1 MKTNFLYKNAPPRS
15 GGVFLKIGLCMML
28 TALLGL
34 SAYAQELQRAY
45 LKLYHLNTDE
55 VSSKYVE
62 INPSDSGS
70 DFSYIDYGEVDTET
84 ATLKLSEGDGF
95 HAQLILM
102 NDVPNIF
109 IRFGVSM
116 GDFKRTYTINNGKLY
131 YNWGHIDVFQG
142 TTIDLSYDGVLYQ
155 VLYNNIPIECEKICN
170 DDDDDVINCLSGSR
184 EAFVSSYG
192 RVNTGAGEVYLSFE
206 PSPNEGNLSDICR
219 LPVFRCKKAALGIN
233 LDNCKEVYLDCQELE
248 NIGCYNTPDE
258 EEDKSCGGI
267 PTGCSETKL
276 STQIQDFTVHPNPA
290 EDRLTV
296 TLTPLIDEKMKINI
310 INATGQ
316 VVLHRIHNGL
326 AGNINTFDFDVTNLS
341 AGIYYIKI
349 DAAYKFETKKVSII
363 K

>member
-131 YNWGHIDVFQG
+131 YNWGHLNVFDED
-142 TTIDLSYDGVLYQ
+142 TASESKEITIDMYYNGSSYQ
-155 VLYNNIPIECEKICN
+155 VHYNGWQIECE
-170 DDDDDVINCLSGSR
+170 VINDLSGLR

-192 RVNTGAGEVYLSFE
+192 RTNSGEGEVYLSFA
-206 PSPNEGNLSDICR
+206 PYTGSLYPCR
-219 LPVFRCKKAALGIN
+219 LPVFKCQGYE
-233 LDNCKEVYLDCQELE
+233 LDNDSYDNGCVVYLDCTETDD
-248 NIGCYNTPDE
+248 NIGCYIDLTPIM
-258 EEDKSCGGI
+258 SC
-267 PTGCSETKL
+267 SAEVSANAANNKL
-276 STQIQDFTVHPNPA
+276 SAQQLQDFTVYPNPA
-290 EDRLTV
+290 ENQLV
-296 TLTPLIDEKMKINI
+296 ITLTPLVDEIIKINI
-310 INATGQ
+310 TDAIGRL
-316 VVLHRIHNGL
+316 VLHQAHNGL
-326 AGNINTFDFDVTNLS
+326 AGDTNTINFDITNLNS
-341 AGIYYIKI
+341 GIYYVKI
-349 DAAYKFETKKVSII
+349 DSAYKFETKKVIVI